1 MSFQMGEPSNHI
13 CWDEIFHFKIM
24 NHFNL
29 FNTFALVK
37 TRVFLTHS
45 RMLSIYDVL
54 DQKWIKHFNLKTE
67 STMLFRKI
75 DENGNFCIGLIR

>member
-1 MSFQMGEPSNHI
+1 MKYATGDLANHI
-13 CWDEIFHFKIM
+13 VWPEIFHFKIM

-45 RMLSIYDVL
+45 RMLSVFDVL
-54 DQKWIKHFNLKTE
+54 AGVWVKHFNLETE
-67 STMLFRKI
+67 GTMLFRRI
-75 DENGNFCIGLIR
+75 DENG